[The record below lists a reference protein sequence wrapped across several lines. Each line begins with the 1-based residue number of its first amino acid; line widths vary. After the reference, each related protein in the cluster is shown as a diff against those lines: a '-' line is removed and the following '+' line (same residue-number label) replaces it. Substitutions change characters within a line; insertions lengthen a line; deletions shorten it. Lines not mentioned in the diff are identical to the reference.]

1 MACPVCGS
9 KIPEGSTRCP
19 TCGTEVSDKGE
30 AKIGFQIRKDE
41 KRPLSAELLGLKRL
55 RKDAPPPKKKTWED
69 VIADLEKEYGRDENG
84 VLKARETQ
92 YDEEA
97 LKELMMIP
105 GVTKEKAKLLY
116 DIGYSNLE
124 SVVIGALHGYSDA
137 EALARIMVLKIKTGR
152 KEEIS
157 QFRIK
162 CVSCKTL
169 VRVSQERCPVCGT
182 PVGSFTMTD
191 DDVKKKIEQHAGNVL
206 KAVSEDAFFRGVAP
220 EMKREIITEMKELV
234 PEEVKRREKL
244 KQEWKMKLGRWKAR
258 GFAVD
263 ELSQLLDRN
272 FDEFLERGKELL
284 PPKKISVPTTEEKIK
299 PMAEPKPIKQAGK
312 EEISPKALKVAGWC
326 TLCGS
331 KWPSGADRCP
341 ACDHTLDKMRRCE
354 NCGIPLKKA
363 MKKCPGCKKE
373 AGGEE

>member
-1 MACPVCGS
+1 MACPICGS
-9 KIPEGSTRCP
+9 NIPEGSTRCP

-30 AKIGFQIRKDE
+30 TKLGFQIKKDE
-41 KRPLSAELLGLKRL
+41 KKPLSAELLGLKRL
-55 RKDAPPPKKKTWED
+55 RKETPPPKKETWED
-69 VIADLEKEYGRDENG
+69 VIANLEKEYGRDESG
-84 VLKARETQ
+84 VLKVPETQ

-97 LKELMMIP
+97 LKELMLIP
-105 GVTKEKAKLLY
+105 GVSKEKAKLLY
-116 DIGYSNLE
+116 DIGYTNLE
-124 SVVIGALHGYSDA
+124 SVLIGALHGYSDA
-137 EALARIMVLKIKTGR
+137 EALARIMALKIKTGK
-152 KEEIS
+152 KEDIS

-191 DDVKKKIEQHAGNVL
+191 EDVEKKIEQHAGNVL

-220 EMKREIITEMKELV
+220 EMKKEIITEMKDLV

-244 KQEWKMKLGRWKAR
+244 KQEWKMKLERWKAR

-263 ELSQLLDRN
+263 ELSQLLERS
-272 FDEFLERGKELL
+272 FDEFLLRGKELL
-284 PPKKISVPTTEEKIK
+284 PPKKLPTPAKEGKAK
-299 PMAEPKPIKQAGK
+299 PAEGPKPAK
-312 EEISPKALKVAGWC
+312 EEAKDETSPKALKVTGWC
-326 TLCGS
+326 TLCGA

-341 ACDHTLDKMRRCE
+341 ACDQNLNEMRRCQ
-354 NCGIPLKKA
+354 NCGIPIKKA

-373 AGGEE
+373 AGGEK